1 MALKLSPFLG
11 DLRVLRGEAF
21 FAASVSG
28 YSPNVEIAGILLLAA
43 IAWLWL
49 DSLKAREVAVRM
61 AREVC
66 AAEGLQLLDWTV
78 ASTSMKLA
86 RDDLGRVRIQR
97 AYDFE
102 YSDTG
107 NNRIKGNVVLLG
119 HRVIVFNVGL
129 RSELSAGRMLH

>member
-1 MALKLSPFLG
+1 M
-11 DLRVLRGEAF
+11 
-21 FAASVSG
+21 
-28 YSPNVEIAGILLLAA
+28 EIAGILILAA

-49 DSLKAREVAVRM
+49 DSLKAREVALRM

-66 AAEGLQLLDWTV
+66 TAEGFQLLDWTV
-78 ASTSMKLA
+78 ASTNMKLA

-107 NNRIKGNVVLLG
+107 NNRIKGNLVLLG

-129 RSELSAGRMLH
+129 RPELAAGRILH